1 MSRRTNKRSESGEIG
16 LAESNRLTARKVLE
30 IEADAI
36 HTLIGRL
43 DESFDRAVELL
54 GTCQG
59 RVVASGMGK
68 SGIVCKKIAATLA
81 STGTPAL
88 FLHPAEAI
96 HGDLGMLVAGDVAL
110 VLSNSGETPELV
122 QLLKTIKRLGIPL
135 IAMVGDRNATLARSA
150 DLVLDVSVNQEAC
163 PFGLAPTASTT
174 AALAL
179 GDALAITLAQKKGF
193 RMEDFARLHPGGRL
207 GKKLARVGDLMH
219 RGSQIPRVSTTSTM
233 DEVIYEMSRKGMGIT
248 SVVDE
253 EDRLVGVIS
262 DGDLRRLLQ
271 REREEVLRRTAGQCM
286 TPNPVTI
293 REDELTTA
301 ALHLM
306 EERKITSLMV
316 SDEAGKITGTI
327 HLHDLWGT
335 EMF

>member
-1 MSRRTNKRSESGEIG
+1 MVEEST
-16 LAESNRLTARKVLE
+16 RLTAQKVLE
-30 IEADAI
+30 IEAEAI
-36 HTLIGRL
+36 QALVGRL
-43 DESFDRAVELL
+43 DESFDRSVELL

-59 RVVASGMGK
+59 RVVTSGMGK

-96 HGDLGMLVAGDVAL
+96 HGDLGMLVPGDVAL
-110 VLSNSGETPELV
+110 LLSNSGETPELV

-135 IAMVGDRNATLARSA
+135 IAMVGSGSSTLARSA
-150 DLVLDVSVNQEAC
+150 DMVLDVSVNQEAC
-163 PFGLAPTASTT
+163 PFGLSPTASTT

-179 GDALAITLAQKKGF
+179 GDALAITLALKKGF

-207 GKKLARVGDLMH
+207 GKKLARVGELMH
-219 RGSQIPRVSTTSTM
+219 RGEQIPSVRTTSPM
-233 DEVIYEMSRKGMGIT
+233 DEVIYEMSRKGLGIA

-253 EDRLVGVIS
+253 EKRLVGVIS

-271 REREEVLRRTAGQCM
+271 QEREEVLRRTAAQCM

-293 REDELTTA
+293 GEDELATA

-306 EERKITSLMV
+306 EQRKITSLV
-316 SDEAGKITGTI
+316 VTDERGRVIGVI
-327 HLHDLWGT
+327 HLHNLWGT
-335 EMF
+335 ELF

>member
-1 MSRRTNKRSESGEIG
+1 MSKRADKRRESGEIG
-16 LAESNRLTARKVLE
+16 LEESTRLTAREVLE
-30 IEADAI
+30 IEAAAI
-36 HTLIGRL
+36 KALVGRL
-43 DESFDRAVELL
+43 DESFDRAVEVL
-54 GTCQG
+54 GSCRG

-96 HGDLGMLVAGDVAL
+96 HGDLGMLVPGDVAL

-135 IAMVGDRNATLARSA
+135 IAMVGNGESTLARSA
-150 DLVLDVSVNQEAC
+150 DMVLDVSVNQEAC

-179 GDALAITLAQKKGF
+179 GDALAITLARKKGF
-193 RMEDFARLHPGGRL
+193 QMEDFARLHPGGRL
-207 GKKLARVGDLMH
+207 GKKLARVGELMH
-219 RGSQIPRVSTTSTM
+219 RGEQIPSVGTSSPM

-253 EDRLVGVIS
+253 EKRLVGVIS

-271 REREEVLRRTAGQCM
+271 REREEVLRRTAAQCM
-286 TPNPVTI
+286 TPNPATI
-293 REDELTTA
+293 GEDELA
-301 ALHLM
+301 AVALHLM
-306 EERKITSLMV
+306 EQRKITSLMV
-316 SDEAGKITGTI
+316 TDERGKIMGVI

-335 EMF
+335 ELF